1 MCTLVQRRQ
10 IISSIITSCGENEE
24 QSQYEINEKPPKKPW
39 KKQIV
44 NRSNKPN
51 IENPTITV
59 TEKSRCNENV
69 GQRQDFDIKIDSL
82 DVEPPRKKKLTISTT
97 ETTNSSVKSKSNHRS
112 ACTTKSNEW
121 TPNLHIQSTPKR
133 QGSSSHC
140 VSRLDNRVNRN
151 GT

>member
-24 QSQYEINEKPPKKPW
+24 QSQYKINEKPPKKPW

-59 TEKSRCNENV
+59 TELKSRCNENV
-69 GQRQDFDIKIDSL
+69 GQRQHFDSL
-82 DVEPPRKKKLTISTT
+82 DVEPQKKKKV
-97 ETTNSSVKSKSNHRS
+97 NYFQHWNH
-112 ACTTKSNEW
+112 
-121 TPNLHIQSTPKR
+121 
-133 QGSSSHC
+133 
-140 VSRLDNRVNRN
+140 
-151 GT
+151 